1 MKVEGMG
8 VVVERWRNKDRERER
23 EIEREGQLPMLE
35 KTTVGSNVASNNIAS
50 VKMGNHHG
58 NMRERERERE
68 REK

>member
-8 VVVERWRNKDRERER
+8 VVVERWWNKDRERE
-23 EIEREGQLPMLE
+23 GQPPTLE
-35 KTTVGSNVASNNIAS
+35 KTTIGSNVASNNIAS